1 MEPIGLPK
9 QEKIKKEIIE
19 NLRQVYDPEISI
31 NVYDLGLIYNIDMEK
46 LPEVTVTHTLTS
58 AFCPAA
64 DQIIDDIQQ
73 ATECI
78 DGVDKCMIIT
88 TFDPPF
94 TKEMMSEDA
103 RLILN
108 L

>member
-1 MEPIGLPK
+1 MEPIGLSK

-31 NVYDLGLIYNIDMEK
+31 NVYDLGLIYNIDIEK